1 MVCNWSADAAYQYLE
16 QTLPDIIKDA
26 KARGGNLYVFSMDD
40 EMTFGFMNLLEGNTL
55 TDRRRLTSRA

>member
-26 KARGGNLYVFSMDD
+26 KAGGGNLYVFSMDD
-40 EMTFGFMNLLEGNTL
+40 EMTFGFMNLPRATPSPM
-55 TDRRRLTSRA
+55 RRRLTSRA